1 MGLSCR
7 ANKKGVSSSGTACQV
22 RPMGLSHTAEKHAQ
36 RAIGMNVRGP
46 GRSLVCGA
54 TSSLSCSPC
63 TQQRGAFSKPKSIHH
78 SSASGHLDS
87 YTPTQLLPVSHE
99 ERPICLPAD
108 APTST
113 WPVVAFLLSLA
124 LCASCQS
131 NSPGLHPPVLTCT
144 ARPSSLAP
152 WSIFLALRA
161 DPPPPP
167 IPSLSFLSRI
177 VSEHL

>member
-1 MGLSCR
+1 MSAEPPPALPAVR
-7 ANKKGVSSSGTACQV
+7 AHSREEHFPNQNLFITLLLQGIWT
-22 RPMGLSHTAEKHAQ
+22 HT
-36 RAIGMNVRGP
+36 P
-46 GRSLVCGA
+46 
-54 TSSLSCSPC
+54 P
-63 TQQRGAFSKPKSIHH
+63 P
-78 SSASGHLDS
+78 
-87 YTPTQLLPVSHE
+87 QLLPVSHE

-108 APTST
+108 APIST
-113 WPVVAFLLSLA
+113 WPVAFLLSLA

-144 ARPSSLAP
+144 SCPSSLAP